1 MSGGF
6 MLTSLIEMLNY
17 GFILRAFIAGIIIT
31 LCAALIGSSL
41 VLRRQSMI
49 GDGLSHVAF
58 GSVAIATVLGFAPLE
73 FSIPIV
79 IIAAIIILNL
89 SQNSKINGDA
99 AIAVL
104 SASALAIGTFLI
116 SINQGVN
123 IDVNSYLFGSILA
136 INEHDLILCLVLGII
151 IIFVF
156 LIFRRQ
162 IFAITFDESFARAI
176 GIKVDLYNAILAILC
191 SLVIVIGMR
200 MLGALLISSLIIFPC
215 LSALYLSKNFRQNT
229 IIATT
234 ISVFCFIVGL
244 TFSYILNTPTGA
256 TIVIANLIALIL
268 CRIYHVIQK

>member
-1 MSGGF
+1 
-6 MLTSLIEMLNY
+6 MLTSFIEMLSY
-17 GFILRAFIAGIIIT
+17 DFILRAFIVGAIIT

-58 GSVAIATVLGFAPLE
+58 GAAAIATVLGFTPLE

-79 IIAAIIILNL
+79 VIAAIIILSL

-123 IDVNSYLFGSILA
+123 IDINAYLFGSILA
-136 INEHDLILCLVLGII
+136 INEHDLILCLILGII
-151 IIFVF
+151 IILVF

-162 IFAITFDESFARAI
+162 IFAITFDENFARAI
-176 GIKVDLYNAILAILC
+176 GVKVDLYNAILAILC
-191 SLVIVIGMR
+191 SLVVVLGMR

-229 IIATT
+229 IISII
-234 ISVFCFIVGL
+234 ISVFCFIIGL
-244 TFSYILNTPTGA
+244 TLSYMLNTPTGA
-256 TIVIANLIALIL
+256 TIVIVNLIVLIL
-268 CRIYHVIQK
+268 CWLYHKIK

>member
-1 MSGGF
+1 
-6 MLTSLIEMLNY
+6 MLTSFIEMLSY
-17 GFILRAFIAGIIIT
+17 GFILRAFIVGAIIT

-58 GSVAIATVLGFAPLE
+58 GAAAIATVLGFAPLE

-79 IIAAIIILNL
+79 IIAAIIILSL

-123 IDVNSYLFGSILA
+123 IDINAYLFGSILV
-136 INEHDLILCLVLGII
+136 INEHDLILCLILGII
-151 IIFVF
+151 IILVF

-162 IFAITFDESFARAI
+162 IFAITFDENFARAI
-176 GIKVDLYNAILAILC
+176 GVKVDLYNAILAILC
-191 SLVIVIGMR
+191 SLVVVIGMR

-229 IIATT
+229 IISII
-234 ISVFCFIVGL
+234 ISVFCFIIGL
-244 TFSYILNTPTGA
+244 TLSYMLNTPTGA
-256 TIVIANLIALIL
+256 TIVIVNLIVLIL
-268 CRIYHVIQK
+268 CWLYHKIK